1 LRAAAVEAFQ
11 YQALDAAGRAVSGVV
26 QADTAR
32 QARSQLRAQG
42 LLPSAVDQVRARERA
57 RQSWARG
64 ISAAELSLL
73 TRQMAIL
80 LASGLTMEQSL
91 NALIEEASEPMTRE
105 VLGGVKTELTAGS
118 SLAGAL
124 GSYEKSFPDFY
135 RALVHGGE
143 ESGALP
149 TVLQHLADYLDAR
162 QVLRQK
168 TSLALLYPVLVTS
181 VAVSIVTGLLI
192 YVVPQVVQVF
202 QQSRQSLPLL
212 TRALITLSDFLRAAW
227 PYLAAIVVGATA
239 AARLALR
246 GAAARRH
253 WHLLLL
259 RTPWLGA
266 LVRGVNTSRFASTL
280 AILVGGGVP
289 LLAALHSSA
298 RVMTNIPMREAV
310 ERAIE
315 RVREGA
321 GLARALRD
329 TRAFPPLLVH
339 LVASGEA
346 SGKLEQMLE
355 RAARLETQAL
365 ERRLAVFLT
374 LLEPVMILFM
384 GGMVLMIVLAILL
397 PIIEINQLVR

>member
-1 LRAAAVEAFQ
+1 MEAFQ
-11 YQALDAAGRAVSGVV
+11 YQALDATGRTVSGVV

-32 QARSQLRAQG
+32 QARTQLRAQG
-42 LLPSAVDQVRARERA
+42 LLPSAVDKVRARERA
-57 RQSWARG
+57 RQGWARG
-64 ISAAELSLL
+64 LSAAELSLV

-91 NALIEEASEPMTRE
+91 NALIEEAAAPLTRE
-105 VLGGVKTELTAGS
+105 VLTGVKTEITAGS
-118 SLAGAL
+118 SLAGAF
-124 GSYEKSFPDFY
+124 GAYEKSFPDFY

-162 QVLRQK
+162 QALRQK
-168 TSLALLYPVLVTS
+168 TSLALLYPILVTI
-181 VAVSIVTGLLI
+181 VAITIVTGLLI

-212 TRALITLSDFLRAAW
+212 TRALIGLSDFLRAAW
-227 PYLAAIVVGATA
+227 PFILLIVFGITATTHM
-239 AARLALR
+239 ALR
-246 GAAARRH
+246 RDATRRR
-253 WHLLLL
+253 WDALLL
-259 RTPWLGA
+259 RMPWMGP

-289 LLAALHSSA
+289 LLAALDSAA
-298 RVMTNIPMREAV
+298 RVMTNMVMREAV

-321 GLARALRD
+321 SLARALGE

-374 LLEPVMILFM
+374 LLEPVMILLM
-384 GGMVLMIVLAILL
+384 GGVVLMIVLAILL

>member
-1 LRAAAVEAFQ
+1 MEAFQ
-11 YQALDAAGRAVSGVV
+11 YQALDTAGRTVSGVV

-32 QARSQLRAQG
+32 QARIQLRAQG
-42 LLPSAVDQVRARERA
+42 LLPSVIDQVHARERA
-57 RQSWARG
+57 RQVWARG
-64 ISAAELSLL
+64 LSSAELGLV
-73 TRQMAIL
+73 TRQMATL

-91 NALIEEASEPMTRE
+91 NALIEEAAEPMTRE
-105 VLGGVKTELTAGS
+105 VLTGVKTEVTAGI

-124 GSYEKSFPDFY
+124 GAYEKSFPDFY

-162 QVLRQK
+162 QALRQK

-181 VAVSIVTGLLI
+181 VAVMIVTGLLI

-212 TRALITLSDFLRAAW
+212 TRALIGISDFLRATW
-227 PYLAAIVVGATA
+227 PYLVAIIGGAAVAG
-239 AARLALR
+239 RMALR
-246 GAAARRH
+246 RAAARRR
-253 WHLLLL
+253 WHVLLL
-259 RTPWLGA
+259 RMPWLGA
-266 LVRGVNTSRFASTL
+266 LIRGVNTSRFASTL

-289 LLAALHSSA
+289 LLSALASGA
-298 RVMTNIPMREAV
+298 RVMTNIVLREAV
-310 ERAIE
+310 EQAIG

-321 GLARALRD
+321 SLARALGE

-339 LVASGEA
+339 LVASGET

-384 GGMVLMIVLAILL
+384 GGVVLMIVLAILL

>member
-42 LLPSAVDQVRARERA
+42 LLPSVVGQVRARERA
-57 RQSWARG
+57 RQGWARG
-64 ISAAELSLL
+64 ISSTELSLV

-91 NALIEEASEPMTRE
+91 NALIEEAAEPMTRE
-105 VLGGVKTELTAGS
+105 VLAGVKTEVTAGS

-124 GSYEKSFPDFY
+124 GAYEKSFPAFY

-162 QVLRQK
+162 QALRQK
-168 TSLALLYPVLVTS
+168 TSLALLYPVLVTG
-181 VAVSIVTGLLI
+181 VAVMIVTGLLI

-212 TRALITLSDFLRAAW
+212 TRALIGLSDFLRAAW
-227 PYLAAIVVGATA
+227 PYLAAIAAGAVA

-246 GAAARRH
+246 GAAARRR

-266 LVRGVNTSRFASTL
+266 LIRGVNTSRFASTL

-289 LLAALHSSA
+289 LLAALDSGA
-298 RVMTNIPMREAV
+298 RVMTNMAMREAV

-321 GLARALRD
+321 SLARALGE

-374 LLEPVMILFM
+374 LLEPVMILLM